1 LLLIAA
7 TIVVFFSVVVV
18 AAAALRP
25 QFNFDL
31 SVSSHFAFCNGIF
44 NAPAIANYSLL

>member
-7 TIVVFFSVVVV
+7 TIVVFFSVVV

-44 NAPAIANYSLL
+44 NAPAMANYSLL